1 MSGIWE
7 WLGRV
12 VVAQGLRW
20 GCSKAVSQSCS
31 HLKACPGLGAP
42 FARWH
47 THVTV
52 GRRPQF
58 PQHMDLSIGPPIYLH
73 VMTADFPQSKWPK
86 RKRVNW
92 KPQCLLW
99 PILWSHF
106 CFDNVLALS
115 KGGEIVCVWEI
126 EREKEWERERER
138 MRERENTIWHLFRS
152 FLLGQF
158 LAFNSINWF
167 LLSTSYV
174 PYTLL
179 NTWNSL
185 SHLILNGTLR
195 DSVVHSH
202 RAGL

>member
-1 MSGIWE
+1 MAHSCDCWQE
-7 WLGRV
+7 T
-12 VVAQGLRW
+12 
-20 GCSKAVSQSCS
+20 SVSSA
-31 HLKACPGLGAP
+31 H
-42 FARWH
+42 
-47 THVTV
+47 
-52 GRRPQF
+52 
-58 PQHMDLSIGPPIYLH
+58 GPLNRAANISSRHDSLLPPEQ
-73 VMTADFPQSKWPK
+73 MTQEK
-86 RKRVNW
+86 KRVNW

-115 KGGEIVCVWEI
+115 KGGEIVCV
-126 EREKEWERERER
+126 RERERER
-138 MRERENTIWHLFRS
+138 KNERKRNTTWHLFHS

-185 SHLILNGTLR
+185 PHLILNGTLR
-195 DSVVHSH
+195 DLVVHSH
-202 RAGL
+202 RGDL

>member
-1 MSGIWE
+1 MAHSCDCWQETSVSSAHGPLNRAANISSRHDS
-7 WLGRV
+7 WLPPE
-12 VVAQGLRW
+12 QMTQEKK
-20 GCSKAVSQSCS
+20 SK
-31 HLKACPGLGAP
+31 LKATMSFMAYSLKSLLLWQCLS
-42 FARWH
+42 
-47 THVTV
+47 TLK
-52 GRRPQF
+52 GRR
-58 PQHMDLSIGPPIYLH
+58 
-73 VMTADFPQSKWPK
+73 
-86 RKRVNW
+86 N
-92 KPQCLLW
+92 C
-99 PILWSHF
+99 
-106 CFDNVLALS
+106 
-115 KGGEIVCVWEI
+115 VCVR
-126 EREKEWERERER
+126 ERERKNERERERER

>member
-1 MSGIWE
+1 MAHSCDCWQE
-7 WLGRV
+7 T
-12 VVAQGLRW
+12 
-20 GCSKAVSQSCS
+20 SVSSA
-31 HLKACPGLGAP
+31 H
-42 FARWH
+42 
-47 THVTV
+47 
-52 GRRPQF
+52 
-58 PQHMDLSIGPPIYLH
+58 GPLNRAANISSRHDSLPPPEQ
-73 VMTADFPQSKWPK
+73 MTQEK
-86 RKRVNW
+86 KRVNW

-106 CFDNVLALS
+106 CFDNVLAPS
-115 KGGEIVCVWEI
+115 KGGEIVCVWE
-126 EREKEWERERER
+126 RERER
-138 MRERENTIWHLFRS
+138 KNERKRNTTWHLFRS

-185 SHLILNGTLR
+185 SHLILNRTLR

-202 RAGL
+202 RDGL